1 MTLALKASTMKQPLS
16 LSLLQKNQ
24 KQYRN
29 NKSRL
34 AHRKRLR
41 NLLLRKRST
50 LTNKNQRTIKI
61 AMTKLPGL
69 SPLVI
74 LKKEVVAA
82 VVALS
87 PLCQKRKR
95 ESTRKN
101 RRGYWNYSHL
111 RRSCSRSVS
120 REKGSRLLSIRSQ

>member
-50 LTNKNQRTIKI
+50 LTNKNQRTIT
-61 AMTKLPGL
+61 MTTKLPGL

-101 RRGYWNYSHL
+101 RRG
-111 RRSCSRSVS
+111 
-120 REKGSRLLSIRSQ
+120 